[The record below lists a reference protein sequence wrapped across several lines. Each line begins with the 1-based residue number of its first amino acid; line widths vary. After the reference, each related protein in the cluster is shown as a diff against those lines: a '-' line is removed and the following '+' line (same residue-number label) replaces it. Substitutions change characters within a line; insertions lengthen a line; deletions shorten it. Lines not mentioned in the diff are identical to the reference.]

1 MLRKLSNEAIAEVTK
16 SYRKGEDPKA
26 KEKRERWREEQTT
39 ELESNINLQKFNEA
53 VDRTKEKFDPGDASS
68 DKFLAQKVHQ
78 ALDLNRRE
86 ALNPQVWNYLTLVE
100 RPDYVRHRFTSCAE
114 NRFIAKNNLN
124 RNVFS
129 RLWWLA
135 EISSKDNEYKL
146 TQKLFGDQNLANYL
160 TDSRL
165 GRIEPVVRPLIKISD
180 SLDSTEDVKNLGMI
194 VTSILSTRAVETL
207 SEEDIEELILEEI
220 EDKGLI
226 ENEEDSKNLRDR
238 LPF

>member
-1 MLRKLSNEAIAEVTK
+1 MLRKLSNEAVAEVTE
-16 SYRKGEDPKA
+16 SYRKGDDPQA
-26 KEKRERWREEQTT
+26 KEKRERWREEYTT
-39 ELESNINLQKFNEA
+39 ELESNINLQKFNKA
-53 VDRTKEKFDPGDASS
+53 VDKTIEKFDPGDASA
-68 DKFLAQKVHQ
+68 DKFIAQKVHQ

-86 ALNPQVWNYLTLVE
+86 ALNPQIWNYLTLVE

-135 EISSKDNEYKL
+135 EISSKDNKYKL
-146 TQKLFGDQNLANYL
+146 TRKLFGDQNLANYL

-165 GRIEPVVRPLIKISD
+165 GRIEPIVRPLIKISN
-180 SLDSTEDVKNLGMI
+180 SLESTEDVKKLGMI

-207 SEEDIEELILEEI
+207 SEEEIEELIVEEI

-226 ENEEDSKNLRDR
+226 EDDDNSKTLRDR
-238 LPF
+238 FPF